1 MGKSATRSK
10 KSPRVTSRNSNSAPN
25 FRSRG
30 SEQRDSQNHFS
41 IPMIFRLTI
50 QIRLSNYPLSFTL
63 IYACARS
70 LLPVIYHLAQRDFN
84 TNHLS
89 VAMDTLCTPTYIYI
103 HVIYHIHGQ
112 LGKVIKAKK
121 RAKVFSPVPLS
132 TCSSFFLL
140 LSADPIFRVRREF
153 FTPLRFLPISRR
165 RRFSTLRGTSR

>member
-1 MGKSATRSK
+1 MR
-10 KSPRVTSRNSNSAPN
+10 
-25 FRSRG
+25 
-30 SEQRDSQNHFS
+30 E
-41 IPMIFRLTI
+41 IFA
-50 QIRLSNYPLSFTL
+50 
-63 IYACARS
+63 AC
-70 LLPVIYHLAQRDFN
+70 VIYHLAQRDFN

-89 VAMDTLCTPTYIYI
+89 VAMYTDKYIYI